1 MKAIYEQT
9 YKMINEIV
17 NNVIRYDPD
26 KDDLIQDIAV
36 SILEKPP
43 DVIRRLYEEDSLK
56 YYIVRMVKNNVHSKN
71 SPFYYKYKKH
81 HQTEIQFDNLQSIDE
96 HKNTEKS

>member
-1 MKAIYEQT
+1 MKAIYEKA

-17 NNVIRYDPD
+17 NNIIIYDAD
-26 KDDLIQDIAV
+26 KDDLIQDIAI

-43 DVIRRLYEEDSLK
+43 DLIKRLYEEGSLH
-56 YYIVRMVKNNVHSKN
+56 YYIVRIVKNNIYSKN

-96 HKNTEKS
+96 HKNTETS